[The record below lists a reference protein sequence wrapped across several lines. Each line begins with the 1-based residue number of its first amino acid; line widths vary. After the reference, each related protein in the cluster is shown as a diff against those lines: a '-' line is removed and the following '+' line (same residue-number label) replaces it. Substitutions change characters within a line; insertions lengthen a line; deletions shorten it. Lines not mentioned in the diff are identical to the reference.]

1 MTNCQMT
8 FEENIIGSGEDTFQA
23 KRNAKNKTKKLN

>member
-8 FEENIIGSGEDTFQA
+8 FGENIIGSEEDTFQA
-23 KRNAKNKTKKLN
+23 KRNAKNKTKELN